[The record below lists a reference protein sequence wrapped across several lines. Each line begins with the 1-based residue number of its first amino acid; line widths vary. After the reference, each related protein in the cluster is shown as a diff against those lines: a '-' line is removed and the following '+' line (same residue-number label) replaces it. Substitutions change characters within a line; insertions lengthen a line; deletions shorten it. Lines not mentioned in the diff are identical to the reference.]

1 MSQLRKPLVAGSA
14 AVLLAAGAVAFT
26 LAGSS
31 GHSAAVS
38 HSVVKNSVIK
48 KAGTVKSAQLAASA
62 CTGPAGTA
70 YVAEPGYSAFD
81 AINTANC
88 EYINNYNVDDP
99 QVPGDSG
106 DYNYSSSPQGV
117 ALHGTTLYFTDT
129 AQNNVSVIDEAT
141 MTTKN
146 YNPAETDIHV
156 GWDPTGL
163 QVSPD
168 GTQLWV
174 ANTGP
179 QTDSKLASISVIDT
193 ATNTVTS
200 TLHLDS
206 APAQIAFSPS
216 GSTAYV
222 TTADG
227 LLIYSTATGNLVG
240 RLGNLGDPHGV
251 VVSPDGKSVYVTNT
265 ERGVVDVIS
274 TAGFPH
280 VTATIPVGQ
289 MPWGLALSP
298 SGGTLYAADINSNEV
313 SVISTSTNSV
323 TSTLAVSGGPDVL
336 AVTPDGSELW
346 VTGITSAI
354 VTVISTS
361 TGDVIGTTN
370 LGGDGAN
377 SGDGNDPSGI
387 VISTTVLPS

>member
-1 MSQLRKPLVAGSA
+1 MSQLRKPLVAGTV
-14 AVLLAAGAVAFT
+14 AVVLAAGA
-26 LAGSS
+26 LALSLSS
-31 GHSAAVS
+31 STGHPAAAPHATVKKASAA
-38 HSVVKNSVIK
+38 KN
-48 KAGTVKSAQLAASA
+48 VKSAQLAASA
-62 CTGPAGTA
+62 CTGPVGTA
-70 YVAEPGYSAFD
+70 YIAEPGYSAFD

-117 ALHGTTLYFTDT
+117 ALHGSTLYFTDT
-129 AQNNVSVIDEAT
+129 AQNNVSVINAAT

-163 QVSPD
+163 AVSPD
-168 GTQLWV
+168 GSQLWV

-179 QTDSKLASISVIDT
+179 QTDSKLASISVIST
-193 ATNTVTS
+193 ATNTVTT

-227 LLIYSTATGNLVG
+227 LLIYSTATDRAVG
-240 RLGNLGDPHGV
+240 SIGNLGDPHGV
-251 VVSPDGKSVYVTNT
+251 VVSPNGTVYVTNT
-265 ERGVVDVIS
+265 DRGVVDVIS

-280 VTATIPVGQ
+280 VSATIPVGQ

-298 SGGTLYAADINSNEV
+298 SGSTLYVANINSNEV
-313 SVISTSTNSV
+313 SVISTSSKKV
-323 TSTLAVSGGPDVL
+323 TSTLPVSGGPDVL

-346 VTGITSAI
+346 VTGVTSAI
-354 VTVISTS
+354 ITVISTS
-361 TGDVIGTTN
+361 TGAVVGTTN

-387 VISTTVLPS
+387 VISSAAIPSS

>member
-1 MSQLRKPLVAGSA
+1 MSQLRKPLVAGTV
-14 AVLLAAGAVAFT
+14 AVVLAAGGLAFS
-26 LAGSS
+26 LASS
-31 GHSAAVS
+31 TGHSAAAPHATV
-38 HSVVKNSVIK
+38 K
-48 KAGTVKSAQLAASA
+48 KASAAKNVNSAQLAASA
-62 CTGPAGTA
+62 CTGPVGTA

-117 ALHGTTLYFTDT
+117 ALHGSTLYFTDT
-129 AQNNVSVIDEAT
+129 AQNNVSVIDAAT
-141 MTTKN
+141 MTAKN

-163 QVSPD
+163 AVTPD
-168 GTQLWV
+168 GSQLWV

-179 QTDSKLASISVIDT
+179 QTDSKLASISVIST
-193 ATNTVTS
+193 ATNTVTT

-222 TTADG
+222 TTADD
-227 LLIYSTATGNLVG
+227 LLIYSTSSDRLVG
-240 RLGNLGDPHGV
+240 RVGNLGDPHGV
-251 VVSPDGKSVYVTNT
+251 VVSTNGSTVYVTNT
-265 ERGVVDVIS
+265 ERNVVDVIS
-274 TAGFPH
+274 TGGFPH

-289 MPWGLALSP
+289 MPWGVALST
-298 SGGTLYAADINSNEV
+298 SGSTLYVADINSNEV
-313 SVISTSTNSV
+313 SVISTGSDKV
-323 TSTLAVSGGPDVL
+323 TSTLPVSGGPDVL
-336 AVTPDGSELW
+336 ALTPDGSELW
-346 VTGITSAI
+346 VTGVTSAI
-354 VTVISTS
+354 VTVFSTS
-361 TGDVIGTTN
+361 TGAVVGTTN

-387 VISTTVLPS
+387 VISTAAIPSS

>member
-1 MSQLRKPLVAGSA
+1 MPQLRKPLVAGTG
-14 AVLLAAGAVAFT
+14 AVVLAARAVAFS
-26 LAGSS
+26 LASS
-31 GHSAAVS
+31 TGHSAAAP
-38 HSVVKNSVIK
+38 H
-48 KAGTVKSAQLAASA
+48 ATVKKTSAAKNARSAQLAASA
-62 CTGPAGTA
+62 CTGPVGTA

-88 EYINNYNVDDP
+88 EYINNYNVDDT

-117 ALHGTTLYFTDT
+117 ALHGSTLYFTDT
-129 AQNNVSVIDEAT
+129 AQNTVSVIDAAT
-141 MTTKN
+141 MTAKN

-163 QVSPD
+163 AVSPD
-168 GTQLWV
+168 GSQLWV

-179 QTDSKLASISVIDT
+179 QTDSKLASISVINT
-193 ATNTVTS
+193 ATNTVTT
-200 TLHLDS
+200 TLNLDS
-206 APAQIAFSPS
+206 APAQIASSPS

-222 TTADG
+222 TTADE
-227 LLIYSTATGNLVG
+227 LLIYSTATDRLVN
-240 RLGNLGDPHGV
+240 RIGNLGDPHGV
-251 VVSPDGKSVYVTNT
+251 VVSPDGSTVYVTNT

-274 TAGFPH
+274 TAGFAH

-289 MPWGLALSP
+289 MPWGLALSA
-298 SGGTLYAADINSNEV
+298 SGGTLYVANINSNEV
-313 SVISTSTNSV
+313 SVISTSSDKV
-323 TSTLAVSGGPDVL
+323 TSTFPVSGGPDVL
-336 AVTPDGSELW
+336 ALTPDGSELW
-346 VTGITSAI
+346 VTGLTSAI

-361 TGDVIGTTN
+361 TGAVVGTTN

-387 VISTTVLPS
+387 VISAAAIPSS

>member
-1 MSQLRKPLVAGSA
+1 
-14 AVLLAAGAVAFT
+14 
-26 LAGSS
+26 
-31 GHSAAVS
+31 
-38 HSVVKNSVIK
+38 
-48 KAGTVKSAQLAASA
+48 
-62 CTGPAGTA
+62 
-70 YVAEPGYSAFD
+70 
-81 AINTANC
+81 
-88 EYINNYNVDDP
+88 
-99 QVPGDSG
+99 
-106 DYNYSSSPQGV
+106 
-117 ALHGTTLYFTDT
+117 
-129 AQNNVSVIDEAT
+129 

-156 GWDPTGL
+156 GWNPTGL
-163 QVSPD
+163 AVSPD

-193 ATNTVTS
+193 ATNTVTH

-227 LLIYSTATGNLVG
+227 LLIYSTSTDNLVG
-240 RLGNLGDPHGV
+240 RIGNLGDPHGV
-251 VVSPDGKSVYVTNT
+251 VVSPDGNTVYVTNT
-265 ERGVVDVIS
+265 QRNVVDVIS

-298 SGGTLYAADINSNEV
+298 SGGTLYAADINSNQV
-313 SVISTSTNSV
+313 SVISTSTNTV
-323 TSTLAVSGGPDVL
+323 TSTLSVSGGPDVL
-336 AVTPDGSELW
+336 AVTPDGSELL
-346 VTGITSAI
+346 VTGVTSAI
-354 VTVISTS
+354 LTVISTS
-361 TGDVIGTTN
+361 TGDVVGTTN

-387 VISTTVLPS
+387 VISTAVLPS

>member
-1 MSQLRKPLVAGSA
+1 MSQLRKPLVAGTV
-14 AVLLAAGAVAFT
+14 AVVLAAGGLAFS
-26 LAGSS
+26 LASS
-31 GHSAAVS
+31 TGHSAAAPHATV
-38 HSVVKNSVIK
+38 K
-48 KAGTVKSAQLAASA
+48 KASAAKNVNSAQLAASA
-62 CTGPAGTA
+62 CTGPVGTA

-117 ALHGTTLYFTDT
+117 ALHGSTLYFTDT
-129 AQNNVSVIDEAT
+129 AQNNVSVIDAAT
-141 MTTKN
+141 MTAKN

-163 QVSPD
+163 AVTPD
-168 GTQLWV
+168 GSQLWV

-179 QTDSKLASISVIDT
+179 QTDSKLASISVIST
-193 ATNTVTS
+193 ATNTVTT

-222 TTADG
+222 TTADD
-227 LLIYSTATGNLVG
+227 LLIYSTSSDRLVG
-240 RLGNLGDPHGV
+240 RVGNLGDPHGV
-251 VVSPDGKSVYVTNT
+251 VVSTNGSTVYVTNT
-265 ERGVVDVIS
+265 ERNVVDVIS
-274 TAGFPH
+274 TGGFPH

-289 MPWGLALSP
+289 MPWGVALST
-298 SGGTLYAADINSNEV
+298 SGSTLYVADINSNEV
-313 SVISTSTNSV
+313 SVISTGSDKV
-323 TSTLAVSGGPDVL
+323 TSTLPVSGGPDVL
-336 AVTPDGSELW
+336 ALTPDGSELW
-346 VTGITSAI
+346 VTGVTSAI
-354 VTVISTS
+354 VTVFSTS
-361 TGDVIGTTN
+361 TGAVVGTTN

-387 VISTTVLPS
+387 VISAAAIPSS

>member
-1 MSQLRKPLVAGSA
+1 MPQLRRPLVAGTV
-14 AVLLAAGAVAFT
+14 AVVLAAGAVAFS
-26 LAGSS
+26 LASS
-31 GHSAAVS
+31 TGHSAAAPHATV
-38 HSVVKNSVIK
+38 K
-48 KAGTVKSAQLAASA
+48 KASAAKNVNSAQLAASA
-62 CTGPAGTA
+62 CTGPVGTA

-117 ALHGTTLYFTDT
+117 ALHGSTLYFTDT
-129 AQNNVSVIDEAT
+129 AQNTVSVIDAAT
-141 MTTKN
+141 MTAKN

-163 QVSPD
+163 AVTPD
-168 GTQLWV
+168 GSQLWV

-179 QTDSKLASISVIDT
+179 QTDSKLASISVINT
-193 ATNTVTS
+193 ATNKVTT
-200 TLHLDS
+200 TLALDS
-206 APAQIAFSPS
+206 APAQIAFSPD

-222 TTADG
+222 TTADE
-227 LLIYSTATGNLVG
+227 LLIYSTATDRPVNRV
-240 RLGNLGDPHGV
+240 GNLGDPHGV
-251 VVSPDGKSVYVTNT
+251 VVSPDGKTVYVTNT

-274 TAGFPH
+274 TAGFTH

-298 SGGTLYAADINSNEV
+298 SGGTLYVADINSNEV
-313 SVISTSTNSV
+313 SVISTRSDKV
-323 TSTLAVSGGPDVL
+323 TSTLPVSGGPDVL
-336 AVTPDGSELW
+336 ALTPDGSELW
-346 VTGITSAI
+346 VTGVTSAI
-354 VTVISTS
+354 VTVFNTS
-361 TGDVIGTTN
+361 TGAVVGTTN

-377 SGDGNDPSGI
+377 SGDGDDPSGI
-387 VISTTVLPS
+387 VITAAAIPSS

>member
-1 MSQLRKPLVAGSA
+1 MSQLRKPLVAGTV
-14 AVLLAAGAVAFT
+14 AVVLAAGGLAFS
-26 LAGSS
+26 LASS
-31 GHSAAVS
+31 TGHSAAAPHATV
-38 HSVVKNSVIK
+38 K
-48 KAGTVKSAQLAASA
+48 KASAAKNVNSAQLAASA
-62 CTGPAGTA
+62 CTGPVGTA

-117 ALHGTTLYFTDT
+117 ALHGSTLYFTDT
-129 AQNNVSVIDEAT
+129 AQNNVSVIDAAT
-141 MTTKN
+141 MTAKN

-163 QVSPD
+163 AVTPD
-168 GTQLWV
+168 GSQLWV

-179 QTDSKLASISVIDT
+179 QTDSKLASISVIST
-193 ATNTVTS
+193 TTNTVTT

-222 TTADG
+222 TTADD
-227 LLIYSTATGNLVG
+227 LLIYSTSSDRLVG
-240 RLGNLGDPHGV
+240 RVGNLGDPHGV
-251 VVSPDGKSVYVTNT
+251 VVSPNGSTVYVTNT
-265 ERGVVDVIS
+265 ERNVVDVIS
-274 TAGFPH
+274 TGGFPH

-289 MPWGLALSP
+289 MPWGVALST
-298 SGGTLYAADINSNEV
+298 SGSTLYVADINSNEV
-313 SVISTSTNSV
+313 SVISTGSDKV
-323 TSTLAVSGGPDVL
+323 TSTLPVSGGPDVL
-336 AVTPDGSELW
+336 ALTPDGSELW
-346 VTGITSAI
+346 VTGVTSAI
-354 VTVISTS
+354 VTVFSTS
-361 TGDVIGTTN
+361 TGAVVGTTN

-387 VISTTVLPS
+387 VISTAAIPSS

>member
-1 MSQLRKPLVAGSA
+1 MSQLRKPLVAGTV
-14 AVLLAAGAVAFT
+14 AVVLAAGGLAFS
-26 LAGSS
+26 LASS
-31 GHSAAVS
+31 TGHSAAAPHATV
-38 HSVVKNSVIK
+38 K
-48 KAGTVKSAQLAASA
+48 KASAAKNVNSAQLAASA
-62 CTGPAGTA
+62 CTGPVGTA

-117 ALHGTTLYFTDT
+117 ALHGSTLYFTDT
-129 AQNNVSVIDEAT
+129 AQNNVSVIDAAT
-141 MTTKN
+141 MTAKN

-163 QVSPD
+163 AVTPD
-168 GTQLWV
+168 GSQLWV

-179 QTDSKLASISVIDT
+179 QTDSKLASISVIST
-193 ATNTVTS
+193 ATNTVTT

-222 TTADG
+222 TTADD
-227 LLIYSTATGNLVG
+227 LLIYSTSSDRLVG
-240 RLGNLGDPHGV
+240 RVGNLGDPHGV
-251 VVSPDGKSVYVTNT
+251 VVSPNGSTVYVTNT
-265 ERGVVDVIS
+265 ERNVVDVIS
-274 TAGFPH
+274 TGGFPH

-289 MPWGLALSP
+289 MPWGVALST
-298 SGGTLYAADINSNEV
+298 SGSTLYVADINSNEV
-313 SVISTSTNSV
+313 SVISTGSDKV
-323 TSTLAVSGGPDVL
+323 TSTLPVSGGPDVL
-336 AVTPDGSELW
+336 ALTPDGSELW
-346 VTGITSAI
+346 VTGVTSAI
-354 VTVISTS
+354 VTVFSTS
-361 TGDVIGTTN
+361 TGAVVGTTN

-387 VISTTVLPS
+387 VISTAAIPSS

>member
-1 MSQLRKPLVAGSA
+1 MPQLRKPLVAGTV
-14 AVLLAAGAVAFT
+14 AVVLAAGAVA
-26 LAGSS
+26 LSLSS
-31 GHSAAVS
+31 STGHSAAAPHATV
-38 HSVVKNSVIK
+38 K
-48 KAGTVKSAQLAASA
+48 KASAAKNVNSAQLAASA
-62 CTGPAGTA
+62 CTGPVGTA
-70 YVAEPGYSAFD
+70 YIAEPGYSAFD

-117 ALHGTTLYFTDT
+117 ALHGSTLYFTDT
-129 AQNNVSVIDEAT
+129 AQNNVSVIDAAT
-141 MTTKN
+141 MTAKN

-163 QVSPD
+163 AVTPD
-168 GTQLWV
+168 GSQLWV

-179 QTDSKLASISVIDT
+179 QTDSKLASISVINT
-193 ATNTVTS
+193 ATNTVTT

-222 TTADG
+222 TTADD
-227 LLIYSTATGNLVG
+227 LLIYSTASDRLVG
-240 RLGNLGDPHGV
+240 SVGNLGDPHGV
-251 VVSPDGKSVYVTNT
+251 VVSPNGGTVYVTNT
-265 ERGVVDVIS
+265 ERNVVDVIS

-289 MPWGLALSP
+289 MPWGVALST
-298 SGGTLYAADINSNEV
+298 SGSTLYVADINSNEV
-313 SVISTSTNSV
+313 SIISTSSDKV
-323 TSTLAVSGGPDVL
+323 TSTLPVSGGPDVL
-336 AVTPDGSELW
+336 ALTPDGSELW
-346 VTGITSAI
+346 VTGVTSAI
-354 VTVISTS
+354 ITVFNTS
-361 TGDVIGTTN
+361 TGAVVGTTN

-387 VISTTVLPS
+387 VISAAAIPSS